1 MSSLCPNPYLE
12 EFLAEQQ
19 RYPADI
25 SKVFSVNLV
34 KKRRKKLF
42 QFIDRAADIAEKYG
56 WCIPDERLSPFEEQN
71 INIAELWQF
80 FTPTPRL
87 LSLVPERVTG
97 ALYFRNEELKWLHL
111 IRSYPLRSCSSI
123 HYCRTEFLQKIVS
136 VR

>member
-56 WCIPDERLSPFEEQN
+56 WCIPDERALAVLHAHAPIVELGAGKGYWCSLLQKRG
-71 INIAELWQF
+71 AEVAAF
-80 FTPTPRL
+80 D
-87 LSLVPERVTG
+87 
-97 ALYFRNEELKWLHL
+97 KK
-111 IRSYPLRSCSSI
+111 
-123 HYCRTEFLQKIVS
+123 TEFLQKIVS